1 MWKRFESYI
10 WRAFSTRWNL
20 LFFSAGVAA
29 GLLSGRPDIVLP
41 LVGASEIF
49 YLANMMSN
57 ERFRLSVDAQSA
69 AVLREAGSADSHE
82 AYMRIRNALPKEL
95 LNRFDRLRDRCM
107 ALVQLA
113 GNMRGPEAEKSLEKS
128 YSESLER
135 LLWGYLRMTWSANTL
150 SQFLAKTDSK
160 AIHEQ
165 IGELEK
171 RLESMPAKKPNDPV
185 DRLAATTLDHLAT
198 SRDRLEN
205 IAHSRRKLDIIV
217 AEIER
222 MEAKIAAIA
231 ESAVGKLDVDDI
243 ASRVDEVAEGMRR
256 ADETMRE
263 LQLPAQFEPL
273 DEPPQLLRQKA

>member
-1 MWKRFESYI
+1 
-10 WRAFSTRWNL
+10 
-20 LFFSAGVAA
+20 
-29 GLLSGRPDIVLP
+29 
-41 LVGASEIF
+41 
-49 YLANMMSN
+49 
-57 ERFRLSVDAQSA
+57 
-69 AVLREAGSADSHE
+69 
-82 AYMRIRNALPKEL
+82 
-95 LNRFDRLRDRCM
+95 M